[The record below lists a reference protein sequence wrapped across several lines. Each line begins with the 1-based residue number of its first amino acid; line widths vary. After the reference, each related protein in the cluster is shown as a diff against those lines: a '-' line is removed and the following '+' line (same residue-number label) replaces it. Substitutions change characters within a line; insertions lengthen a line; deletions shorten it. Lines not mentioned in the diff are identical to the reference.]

1 MADNS
6 VHNVQYKRSA
16 SISEKLE
23 RTFVIQQELIDV
35 LKRHGCPNCLQ
46 LLREIV
52 KKYGR
57 MSDSN
62 QTFRTSTGE
71 TPIDILDITTR

>member
-16 SISEKLE
+16 SSISDKLE
-23 RTFVIQQELIDV
+23 RTFAIQQELIDA

-52 KKYGR
+52 KKYG
-57 MSDSN
+57 SSSLQATNLPIPNESESFD
-62 QTFRTSTGE
+62 TGY
-71 TPIDILDITTR
+71 RRN